1 MDDYADSAGINYT
14 PANTIAMREAI
25 RHKMRPRV
33 FYVGLYWQLYWLL
46 SFFICRTPFL
56 GNCPVILLRNL
67 GFSRNG
73 DPLVEGASL
82 QIHPGWKVGLT
93 GANGCGKSSFLA
105 LLRGEL
111 HTDRGDL
118 ERPASWV
125 LAHVAQDTPALPDAA
140 LEFVLDGDIE
150 LRQIERDLLAAE
162 QHPDDDH
169 AGEQIGLLHSR
180 LGEIDGYAARSRAAA
195 LMHGLGF
202 TDADYIRPVAEFSG
216 GWRVRLNL
224 ARALMCRSD
233 LLLLDEPT
241 NHLDLDAILWLET
254 WLKNYAGTLILIS
267 HDRDF
272 LDEVTS
278 HIVHVENCR
287 MQMFTGN
294 YSACERARAERLAND
309 MAMAE
314 KQRHQ
319 AAHLQDYIDR
329 FRAKAS
335 KARQAQSRIKM
346 LEKMGDIVAAHID
359 TPFSFSFPEPSAFS
373 DPLMVIDRV
382 KIGYKNT
389 APILENLNFSL
400 RPDSRIG
407 LLGRNGAGKSTLM
420 KLLAG
425 DIQALEGTRE
435 EGRNL
440 KMGYFAQHQLEQLR
454 PAESPLWHMI
464 HQESAMGK
472 QTREQDLRSYLGSFD
487 FRGDMVDAPC
497 GRFSGGEKS
506 RLALALMIRT
516 APNLLLLDEPTNHL
530 DLEMREALTI
540 ALQETDAGMVLVS
553 HDRHLLRAT
562 CDELWLV
569 ADGKVSLFDGD
580 LDDYAEW
587 LAEERSKDKR
597 SGGKSPEKTVAK
609 FARSAGQPSAINSP
623 ENSALATRQPL
634 VKEADKLEKQLASWQ
649 AELAA
654 LETRL
659 SDSALYTAADK
670 TLLQTLTQRQT
681 QLTTEIASTEELW
694 LTLQEQI
701 EQVGEPA
708 A

>member
-1 MDDYADSAGINYT
+1 M
-14 PANTIAMREAI
+14 
-25 RHKMRPRV
+25 
-33 FYVGLYWQLYWLL
+33 
-46 SFFICRTPFL
+46 
-56 GNCPVILLRNL
+56 ILLRDL

-73 DPLVEGASL
+73 DALVTGASMQL
-82 QIHPGWKVGLT
+82 HPGWKVGLT
-93 GANGCGKSSFLA
+93 GANGCGKSSFLG

-111 HTDRGDL
+111 HADRGDL
-118 ERPASWV
+118 ERPPGWV

-140 LEFVLDGDIE
+140 LDFVLDGDTE
-150 LRQIERDLLAAE
+150 LRQIERDLVAAE
-162 QHPDDDH
+162 AHHDDHH

-180 LGEIDGYAARSRAAA
+180 LGEIDGYAAPARAAA

-202 TDADYIRPVAEFSG
+202 ADDDFQRPVAEFSG

-241 NHLDLDAILWLET
+241 NHLDLDAIIWLEE
-254 WLKNYAGTLILIS
+254 WLKGYAGTLILIS

-272 LDEVTS
+272 LDVITT
-278 HIVHVENCR
+278 HILAIEAGK
-287 MQMFTGN
+287 MQLFTGN

-309 MAMAE
+309 MALAA
-314 KQRHQ
+314 KQKRE
-319 AAHLQDYIDR
+319 AAHLQSYIDR

-346 LEKMGDIVAAHID
+346 LAKMGDIMAAHID
-359 TPFSFSFPEPSAFS
+359 TPFSFSFPEPSGFS
-373 DPLMVIDRV
+373 DPLLLLDDAKVGYGDTVIFEKLRF
-382 KIGYKNT
+382 T
-389 APILENLNFSL
+389 L

-425 DIQALEGTRE
+425 ELQPQAGVRE

-440 KMGYFAQHQLEQLR
+440 KLGYFAQHQLEQLR

-464 HQESAMGK
+464 KQEPR
-472 QTREQDLRSYLGSFD
+472 TREQDLRGYLGGFD

-497 GRFSGGEKS
+497 GRFSGGEKT

-516 APNLLLLDEPTNHL
+516 APNLLLMDEPTNHL

-540 ALQETDAGMVLVS
+540 ALQETEAGMVLVS

-569 ADGKVSLFDGD
+569 ADGKVTPFDGD

-587 LAEERSKDKR
+587 LNQSRAAEKAAERER
-597 SGGKSPEKTVAK
+597 
-609 FARSAGQPSAINSP
+609 GQRRK
-623 ENSALATRQPL
+623 EE
-634 VKEADKLEKQLASWQ
+634 EADQARRKQAAAKPVSAAAKTANRPLHKESEKLEQQITGWQNELKLLEDRLADP
-649 AELAA
+649 AFYGNPDPRLLDEL
-654 LETRL
+654 
-659 SDSALYTAADK
+659 TAR
-670 TLLQTLTQRQT
+670 QSQLTQSIETAESR
-681 QLTTEIASTEELW
+681 W
-694 LTLQEQI
+694 LDIQEQL
-701 EQVGEPA
+701 ES
-708 A
+708 

>member
-1 MDDYADSAGINYT
+1 M
-14 PANTIAMREAI
+14 
-25 RHKMRPRV
+25 
-33 FYVGLYWQLYWLL
+33 
-46 SFFICRTPFL
+46 
-56 GNCPVILLRNL
+56 ILLRDL

-73 DPLVEGASL
+73 EALVTGASL
-82 QIHPGWKVGLT
+82 QLHPGWKIGLI
-93 GANGCGKSSFLA
+93 GANGCGKSSFLG

-111 HTDRGDL
+111 HADRGDL
-118 ERPASWV
+118 ERPPGWV

-140 LEFVLDGDIE
+140 LEFVLDGDTE
-150 LRQIERDLLAAE
+150 LRQIERDLAAAE
-162 QHPDDDH
+162 AHHDDHH

-180 LGEIDGYAARSRAAA
+180 LGEIDGYAAPARAAA

-202 TDADYIRPVAEFSG
+202 SDEDFRRPVAEFSG

-241 NHLDLDAILWLET
+241 NHLDLDAIIWLEA
-254 WLKNYAGTLILIS
+254 WLKGYAGTLILIS

-272 LDEVTS
+272 LDVVTS
-278 HIVHVENCR
+278 HILAIEAGK
-287 MQMFTGN
+287 MQLFTGN

-309 MAMAE
+309 LALAA
-314 KQRHQ
+314 KQKRE
-319 AAHLQDYIDR
+319 AAHLQSYIDR

-346 LEKMGDIVAAHID
+346 LAKMGDIVAAHID
-359 TPFSFSFPEPSAFS
+359 TPFSFSFPEPTGFS
-373 DPLMVIDRV
+373 DPLLLVDDAKV
-382 KIGYKNT
+382 GYGETTIFEKLRFT
-389 APILENLNFSL
+389 L

-425 DIQALEGTRE
+425 ELQPLSGVRE
-435 EGRNL
+435 AGRNL
-440 KMGYFAQHQLEQLR
+440 KLGYFAQHQLEQLR

-464 HQESAMGK
+464 KLEPR
-472 QTREQDLRSYLGSFD
+472 TREQDLRNYLGGFD

-497 GRFSGGEKS
+497 GRFSGGEKT

-516 APNLLLLDEPTNHL
+516 APNLLLMDEPTNHL

-540 ALQETDAGMVLVS
+540 ALQETEAGMVLVS

-569 ADGKVSLFDGD
+569 ADGKVTPFDGD

-587 LAEERSKDKR
+587 LAQDRAAEKK
-597 SGGKSPEKTVAK
+597 GGKANTAKEKSVVAAPAASK
-609 FARSAGQPSAINSP
+609 
-623 ENSALATRQPL
+623 ESALAVRRPL
-634 VKEADKLEKQLASWQ
+634 LKESEKLEQQLAEWQ
-649 AELAA
+649 GELKL

-659 SDSALYTAADK
+659 ADQSLYASPETRLLEDL
-670 TLLQTLTQRQT
+670 TLRQNLLTQNIEKAESRW
-681 QLTTEIASTEELW
+681 LEIHELLESTKE
-694 LTLQEQI
+694 I
-701 EQVGEPA
+701 
-708 A
+708 

>member
-1 MDDYADSAGINYT
+1 M
-14 PANTIAMREAI
+14 
-25 RHKMRPRV
+25 
-33 FYVGLYWQLYWLL
+33 
-46 SFFICRTPFL
+46 
-56 GNCPVILLRNL
+56 ILLRDL

-73 DPLVEGASL
+73 EALVTGATL
-82 QIHPGWKVGLT
+82 QLHPGWKVGLT
-93 GANGCGKSSFLA
+93 GANGCGKSSFLG

-111 HTDRGDL
+111 HADRGDL
-118 ERPASWV
+118 ERPPNWV

-140 LEFVLDGDIE
+140 LDFVLDGDTE
-150 LRQIERDLLAAE
+150 LRQIERDLVAAE
-162 QHPDDDH
+162 EHHDDHH

-180 LGEIDGYAARSRAAA
+180 LGEIDGYAAPARAAA

-202 TDADYIRPVAEFSG
+202 SDEDFRRPVAEFSG

-241 NHLDLDAILWLET
+241 NHLDLDAIIWLEA
-254 WLKNYAGTLILIS
+254 WLKGYPGTLILIS

-272 LDEVTS
+272 LDVVTS
-278 HIVHVENCR
+278 HIIAIEAGK
-287 MQMFTGN
+287 MQLFTGN

-309 MAMAE
+309 LALAA
-314 KQRHQ
+314 KQKRE
-319 AAHLQDYIDR
+319 AAHLQSYIDR

-346 LEKMGDIVAAHID
+346 LAKMGDIIAAHID
-359 TPFSFSFPEPSAFS
+359 TPFSFSFPEPTGFS
-373 DPLMVIDRV
+373 DPLLLVDDAKV
-382 KIGYKNT
+382 GYGEAAIFEKLRFT
-389 APILENLNFSL
+389 L

-425 DIQALEGTRE
+425 ELQPLAGVRE
-435 EGRNL
+435 AGRNL
-440 KMGYFAQHQLEQLR
+440 KLGYFAQHQLEQLR

-464 HQESAMGK
+464 KLEPR
-472 QTREQDLRSYLGSFD
+472 TREQDLRGYLGGFD

-497 GRFSGGEKS
+497 GRFSGGEKT

-540 ALQETDAGMVLVS
+540 ALQETEAGMVLVS

-569 ADGKVSLFDGD
+569 ADGKVTPFDGD

-587 LAEERSKDKR
+587 LAQDRAAEKK
-597 SGGKSPEKTVAK
+597 GGKSGSAS
-609 FARSAGQPSAINSP
+609 RSAGSKTVNEMPAAAPAKELCKAVSP
-623 ENSALATRQPL
+623 GTAPGVRRPL
-634 VKEADKLEKQLASWQ
+634 LKESEKLEQQLAEWQ
-649 AELAA
+649 GELKL

-659 SDSALYTAADK
+659 AEPSLYESPEARLLDELTLRQAL
-670 TLLQTLTQRQT
+670 LTQNIGTAEARW
-681 QLTTEIASTEELW
+681 LEIHELLESTKEN
-694 LTLQEQI
+694 
-701 EQVGEPA
+701 
-708 A
+708 